1 MVTIGDPRAET
12 RQTGSVWRGLST
24 EDRMYAIKTMF
35 NGITRLIGANVS
47 VISASKNG
55 RVIVEIADT
64 NTKQLGTDVRE
75 YERTIRRLD
84 DGIRLYLKQ
93 APDINALRRLR
104 GVVVNEE

>member
-12 RQTGSVWRGLST
+12 RQTGSWWRGLSS
-24 EDRMYAIKTMF
+24 EDRMYLIK
-35 NGITRLIGANVS
+35 GRLMDASVS

-55 RVIVEIADT
+55 RVVIEMADT
-64 NTKQLGTDVRE
+64 DTKQFGAHVRE